1 MRDDEGAQLIS
12 LNFHRKWALAIV
24 VVTAGVYGLTR
35 MVGPGLAPLGI
46 VAFAASATAFLSLFI
61 GAGVALFTRP
71 EHASDHTRTAE
82 RFLPAAVLVLSLGV
96 MSMLFKQDS
105 HNATLAY
112 ATEHRSELSGPAPQ
126 SVIYTE
132 GIPDGG
138 SAIVASPGRNPMT
151 YAARVRFE
159 LTNGNMT
166 SCEPL
171 DEQLW
176 VCQFG

>member
-35 MVGPGLAPLGI
+35 MVGPGMAPFGI
-46 VAFAASATAFLSLFI
+46 VAFAASAIAFLSLFV

-71 EHASDHTRTAE
+71 EHASEHMCTVE
-82 RFLPAAVLVLSLGV
+82 RFLPAVVLILSLGV
-96 MSMLFKQDS
+96 LNMLFKQDS
-105 HNATLAY
+105 RDAALAF
-112 ATEHRSELSGPAPQ
+112 ATEHRSELAGPAPQ

-138 SAIVASPGRNPMT
+138 SAIVASPDRNPMT

-171 DEQLW
+171 DGQLW